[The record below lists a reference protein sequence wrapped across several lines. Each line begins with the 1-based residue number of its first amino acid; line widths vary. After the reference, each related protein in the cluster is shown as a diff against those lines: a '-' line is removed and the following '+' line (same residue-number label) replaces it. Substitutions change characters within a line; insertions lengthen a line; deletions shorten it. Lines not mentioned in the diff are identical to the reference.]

1 MYMNAFASEPGA
13 LDLFWFP
20 MSIFFFGAILSLTR
34 NPKKIQ
40 TMGVVL
46 IIIGTIFVTISPFT
60 LPKSPSS
67 AFGQLILFLVG
78 PSVLF
83 ILAIL
88 MSINL
93 RNTKNN
99 FRIRTLLIISGL
111 SWIILIW
118 IFNPQFNYS
127 DNRFWLKWII
137 GTEIFA
143 AMFLFT
149 LSYFQSETKAKSLFF
164 LLGFLMIVLNEES
177 LGIPNTSR
185 ALFIET
191 SGVVLGTIIGLLSGI
206 LIWFYI
212 IQKLNS
218 FEKELIMDD
227 DLNENERK
235 ILIKKLNKDLEWLGL
250 TNGADND
257 E

>member
-1 MYMNAFASEPGA
+1 MYMFAFASEPGA

-20 MSIFFFGAILSLTR
+20 MSIFIFGAILSLTR

-40 TMGVVL
+40 TLGIIL
-46 IIIGTIFVTISPFT
+46 TIIGMIFVTISPFT

-93 RNTKNN
+93 KNTKNN
-99 FRIRTLLIISGL
+99 LRIRTLLIISGL
-111 SWIILIW
+111 SWIFLIW

-137 GTEIFA
+137 SAEIFA
-143 AMFLFT
+143 AVFLFT
-149 LSYFQSETKAKSLFF
+149 LSYFQTETKAKFLFY
-164 LLGFLMIVLNEES
+164 LLGFLMIILNEES
-177 LGIPNTSR
+177 LGIPNASR
-185 ALFIET
+185 TLFIET
-191 SGVVLGTIIGLLSGI
+191 SGIILGTIIGLLSGI

-218 FEKELIMDD
+218 FEKELMMDD
-227 DLNENERK
+227 NLNENERK
-235 ILIKKLNKDLEWLGL
+235 ILIKKLNKDLEWLESL
-250 TNGADND
+250 NGVDND